1 MDLAHSV
8 QDGPVICGMGVR
20 LPGGRT
26 TDAIWSVLEQNRC
39 TVTTVGTELFDPALF
54 FDPMPGRRGKS
65 YSFACGRID
74 RAFHFDPGFFGISP
88 REAAQIDP
96 QQRLMLTTAWE
107 AAEDAGLDMTR
118 LAGKRTG
125 VFVGASLVEHLSPH
139 FIDPGRIGSAVAL
152 GNELSIIA
160 NRISST
166 FGFEGPSL
174 ALDTACSSG
183 LFALNQAAVAIEAG
197 EIDTAFVGGVHVLR
211 VPGGFI
217 GFSQARMLSPT
228 GLCQAFSAQAD
239 GYVRAEAAVMLVLQ
253 RARIAQQMQ
262 ARVRATVL
270 ATGVGT
276 DGASSPLMVPSA
288 QRQEELI
295 AEVFARTGK
304 DPEDVT
310 FYEAHGTGTAVGDP
324 AEARSLGQSIG
335 QLRRQALPIGSS
347 KTNFGHSEPAAGLVG
362 VVKAVLAMEHRLLPA
377 SLHCATPNPAIDF
390 DLLNLTVNQKN
401 LPLGEGP
408 LVAGVNSFGFGGT
421 NAVAFLSGPETAAST
436 ARLAPVAKP
445 GWLLLSAQSA
455 EGLDQLRTQ
464 WRALEHDGVVVAAAG
479 MARSE
484 LTHRLAYPGPCGRL
498 VQGQVSLPRAQSV
511 LAFGGNGA
519 QVVGMGLQRY
529 RDDPVWRT
537 VFDDFADAF
546 AMQGVPDLSQ
556 ILHAADLGDRLGS
569 PLVAQPL
576 LVACMAAEAETLI
589 AAGLRPQA
597 MIGHSIGELVALHLT
612 GAFDR
617 AALAQIVASRSRA
630 FETLRGEGGMAV
642 VALTEAEVQ
651 RALAALDT
659 AGLAIAAVNG
669 PRSVTL
675 SGPLAAL
682 DRFSHLSFA
691 GRRVAMLPVGV
702 EVPYH
707 SPALDP
713 LHTRFLRDIEGLS
726 LRQPTI
732 PVASATR
739 GRMLRAS
746 EISADFL
753 WDNARAPVRFADAL
767 RALVAE
773 CPALLIEVSPKPV
786 LASHVRD
793 LARHE
798 GLAVE
803 HAATTALETDGP
815 QASVAAL
822 WTRGA
827 RIDRPSLAG
836 RIAGPAPALPL
847 TPMVEAEYISA
858 PSADAIDGW
867 GERSGGGLAGLRP
880 LPDYPLWLAD
890 FTPTV
895 PAWVADH
902 RVGDRLILPLALLA
916 EVALSAGAELWPKVG
931 LELSSFSVL
940 IPAEVSGE
948 GLRLRTEIDATDGQV
963 TLSVRPRMVD
973 ADWAILARGSLRQ
986 LAPVARQG
994 TSELVARALS
1004 PQKTMEKKALV
1015 GSKVYDRLTKLGLN
1029 YGPSFRR
1036 LQTAQLQKNGSLHV
1050 KLAPRPGNG
1059 CFALD
1064 AIALDATFHAL
1075 AILPKAGNA
1084 LVALVPV
1091 RMGQLQLH
1099 QQGAEVTSAILHHIR
1114 QQGQGLTLDV
1124 ELLDGDGLVV
1134 ASISSI
1140 EFARL
1145 PDPSR
1150 MRPIERWVWRP
1161 VLCRL
1166 PWQAVQVP
1174 HQTLSAALQK
1184 AGFAP
1189 AACPEQ
1195 PIVHEES
1202 ALDNLRGGLAG
1213 APEALEGIRARIA
1226 ARRGVALPEV
1236 EQASQENRAAWE
1248 AAVQALADLGRRWP
1262 SGERLCVL
1270 AVGMPPPGIAAQLLT
1285 LARDGLTLYHPDPAY
1300 RTALRQTLSE
1310 ALRPLLRDRMEP
1322 AIADVAIGVGAGLH
1336 ADYAAAGAIN
1346 LLFFAEEF
1354 SSGEGAARH
1363 WQREVPQHLTVS
1375 VWRNSVDNA
1384 ATLSPQNRATFAEVI
1399 DGAKSRWRLCRYDL
1413 AIDDQTDTILAR
1425 VLADLRMGWDGPA
1438 PLVLLTGP
1446 AGQLDLLA
1454 PAVAAA
1460 LRCLCN
1466 EAPKQAPR
1474 LVSQDQA
1481 SAELGADWSLVL
1493 RELEREPVL
1502 HLRGA
1507 NLLVDR
1513 LQLLPPEV
1521 PNAPALQLHQPEL
1534 GRLDR
1539 LRWEPARR
1547 HAPRP
1552 HEVEV
1557 AVAAIG
1563 LNFRDVMMARG
1574 LLPERMFDGGASGAG
1589 LGLEWSGHVL
1599 RAEAQTGLPPGTPVF
1614 GLAGGSFATHL
1625 TLPATQVHR
1634 VPQGISLLAAAGLP
1648 VASLTAWDALLGV
1661 ARLTAG
1667 ESVLVHGGAGGVGLA
1682 AIRLARA
1689 TGARVFATASTPEKR
1704 ALAMAAGAEAC
1715 FDSRTDSF
1723 VHGLRKATAGRGVDV
1738 ILNSLSGSL
1747 MRRSLACLAP
1757 FGRFVELGKRD
1768 FAEASRISL
1777 EDFGRGQSYHS
1788 YDLDQRLAAM
1798 PDRLRSAFAALTT
1811 GENPPLPITRF
1822 AAEEAGLAMS
1832 HMLASRHVGKI
1843 VVTAPH
1849 PKPARKTGKVR
1860 GAWVILGGTGGIGL
1874 AVARHLL
1881 RRGAAQVHLVSR
1893 SGEFGLVADGLDHWA
1908 NAEPRITRHAL
1919 DAADPIALGT
1929 LLGEIAPEGVVHAAM
1944 VLRDRM
1950 VRDLDPV
1957 ETTLVLRAKL
1967 GVALALEAALR
1978 EGVVTPRHVVFFTS
1992 AAATLGNPGQSVYAA
2007 ANAGVE
2013 AIAAALRRDGLPGR
2027 AIAWGPV
2034 SDQGVLTRDAR
2045 LSARLRSIP
2054 GVGFLTTA
2062 ALLEGFDQALAE
2074 DGLAV
2079 WGIGRFGWSEL
2090 AQTLPALGTPAFV
2103 DVVSEYSRH
2112 SVLDGGL
2119 WADLTTG
2126 PWTRALERT
2135 KHEVQALIASIL
2147 RMPLDDVNLQHRLS
2161 DYGLDSL
2168 TALELRIETERRFGV
2183 SLSSLTLSAN
2193 TTGAKLAV
2201 QLLHH
2206 LRGDDD

>member
-1 MDLAHSV
+1 MDLARSA
-8 QDGPVICGMGVR
+8 QDSPVICGMGLR

-26 TDAIWSVLEQNRC
+26 TDAAWNVLEQNRC
-39 TVTTVGTELFDPALF
+39 TVTTVGTELFDPTPFL
-54 FDPMPGRRGKS
+54 DPMLGRRGKS
-65 YSFACGRID
+65 YTFACGRID

-96 QQRLMLTTAWE
+96 QQRLMLATAWE
-107 AAEDAGLDMTR
+107 AAEDAGLDMAQ
-118 LAGKRTG
+118 LSGNRTG
-125 VFVGASLVEHLSPH
+125 VFIGASLVEHLSPH

-174 ALDTACSSG
+174 VLDTACSSG
-183 LFALNQAAVAIEAG
+183 LFALHQAAAAIEAG
-197 EIDTAFVGGVHVLR
+197 EIDTAFVGGVHILR
-211 VPGGFI
+211 APGGFI

-228 GLCQAFSAQAD
+228 GLCQSFSEKAD

-253 RARIAQQMQ
+253 GARVAQKMQ
-262 ARVRATVL
+262 ARLRATVL

-288 QRQEELI
+288 QRQEGLM
-295 AEVFARTGK
+295 AEVFARTAK
-304 DPEDVT
+304 DPEDIT

-324 AEARSLGQSIG
+324 AEARSLGQALG
-335 QLRRQALPIGSS
+335 QLRRQALLIGSA

-362 VVKAVLAMEHRLLPA
+362 VVKAVLAMEHRVLPA
-377 SLHCATPNPAIDF
+377 SLHCTTPNPAIDF
-390 DLLNLTVNQKN
+390 DRLNLTVNQAN
-401 LPLGEGP
+401 RSLGDGP
-408 LVAGVNSFGFGGT
+408 LLAGVNSFGFGGT
-421 NAVAFLSGPETAAST
+421 NAVAFLSGPETVAST
-436 ARLAPVAKP
+436 TRLKPVTEP

-455 EGLDQLRTQ
+455 EGLGQLRTH
-464 WRALEHDGVVVAAAG
+464 WRGLENDAIAVAAAG
-479 MARSE
+479 TARSE
-484 LTHRLAYPGPCGRL
+484 LTHRIACEGPSGRV
-498 VQGQVSLPRAQSV
+498 VQGQVSLPGAQSV

-529 RDDPVWRT
+529 RDDPVWRA

-546 AMQGVPDLSQ
+546 AMQGVQDLSQ
-556 ILHAADLGDRLGS
+556 ILHAADLGDRFRS

-576 LVACMAAEAETLI
+576 LVACMAAEAEALI
-589 AAGLRPQA
+589 AAGLRPHT
-597 MIGHSIGELVALHLT
+597 MIGHSIGELVALHLA

-617 AALAQIVASRSRA
+617 AALAQIVTSRSRA
-630 FETLRGEGGMAV
+630 FETLRGTGGMAV

-651 RALAALDT
+651 RALAALDST
-659 AGLAIAAVNG
+659 GLVIAAVNG

-675 SGPLAAL
+675 SGPIEAL
-682 DRFSHLSFA
+682 DRFSRLSF
-691 GRRVAMLPVGV
+691 GGNPVAILPVGV

-713 LHTRFLRDIEGLS
+713 LHKRFLHDVAGLV
-726 LRQPTI
+726 LGQPKM

-739 GRMLRAS
+739 GRMLRAG
-746 EISADFL
+746 EINADFL

-767 RALVAE
+767 RALVADR
-773 CPALLIEVSPKPV
+773 PALLIEVSPKPV

-798 GLAVE
+798 GLAME
-803 HAATTALETDGP
+803 HAASMTLDTDRP
-815 QASVAAL
+815 LASVAAL

-827 RIDRPSLAG
+827 RIDRPSLTG
-836 RIAGPAPALPL
+836 QVTGPAPALPL
-847 TPMVEAEYISA
+847 TPMVEAEYLSA

-867 GERSGGGLAGLRP
+867 GERSGGVLAGIRP

-890 FTPTV
+890 FTPTA

-902 RVGDRLILPLALLA
+902 KIGDRLILPLAILA

-931 LELSSFSVL
+931 LELSSFNVL
-940 IPAEVSGE
+940 IPAEVSGD

-963 TLSVRPRMVD
+963 TLSVRPRLVD
-973 ADWAILARGSLRQ
+973 AEWAVLARGFLRRS
-986 LAPVARQG
+986 APVTRHAAWKPFVG
-994 TSELVARALS
+994 PDASPAPAANKPHAGSE
-1004 PQKTMEKKALV
+1004 
-1015 GSKVYDRLTKLGLN
+1015 VYAKLAKLGLN
-1029 YGPSFRR
+1029 YGPTFRR
-1036 LQTAQLQKNGSLHV
+1036 LLAVRPRNKGSLHIA
-1050 KLAPRPGNG
+1050 LSSRPVVGR
-1059 CFALD
+1059 FALD
-1064 AIALDATFHAL
+1064 AIAMDAAFHAL
-1075 AILPKAGNA
+1075 ATLPQAGTA
-1084 LVALVPV
+1084 SVALVPV
-1091 RMGQLQLH
+1091 RIGQLQLH
-1099 QQGAEVTSAILHHIR
+1099 RQSAEVTSAVLHHIR
-1114 QQGQGLTLDV
+1114 QRGQGLTVDID
-1124 ELLDGDGLVV
+1124 LLDGDGLVV
-1134 ASISSI
+1134 SSLRSI

-1145 PDPSR
+1145 PDPSHT
-1150 MRPIERWVWRP
+1150 RPIERWVWRP
-1161 VLCRL
+1161 VLLRL
-1166 PWQAVQVP
+1166 PGQ
-1174 HQTLSAALQK
+1174 ALQLPRRTLALAMRK
-1184 AGFAP
+1184 VGFAP
-1189 AACPEQ
+1189 ATRPEE
-1195 PIVHEES
+1195 PVVREENGHE
-1202 ALDNLRGGLAG
+1202 LLRDGLER
-1213 APEALEGIRARIA
+1213 APEALEGTRAKIA
-1226 ARRGVALPEV
+1226 ARRGGPLPEV

-1248 AAVQALADLGRRWP
+1248 AAVQVLTDLARRWP
-1262 SGERLCVL
+1262 KGERLCIL
-1270 AVGMPPPGIAAQLLT
+1270 AVGMPPPGIVAQLLT
-1285 LARDGLTLYHPDPAY
+1285 LARDGLTLHHPDPAY
-1300 RTALRQTLSE
+1300 RTALRQTLPE
-1310 ALRPLLRDRMEP
+1310 ALRPHLRDRTKPKM
-1322 AIADVAIGVGAGLH
+1322 ADIAIGVGPDLH
-1336 ADYAAAGAIN
+1336 EEYMAAGGIN
-1346 LLFFAEEF
+1346 LRFCAGEFQSGKVATNWYREE
-1354 SSGEGAARH
+1354 
-1363 WQREVPQHLTVS
+1363 PLPLTAS
-1375 VWRNSVDNA
+1375 AWRNPVDEK
-1384 ATLSPQNRATFAEVI
+1384 ATIAPRNRSTLTDLI

-1413 AIDDQTDTILAR
+1413 SCDDQTDKMLAQ

-1438 PLVLLTGP
+1438 PLILLTGP
-1446 AGQLDLLA
+1446 AEQLDLLA

-1466 EAPKQAPR
+1466 EAPKQTPR
-1474 LVSQDQA
+1474 LVSQDPEA
-1481 SAELGADWSLVL
+1481 AERAVDWSAILT
-1493 RELEREPVL
+1493 ELEHEPVL
-1502 HLRGA
+1502 HLRGETV
-1507 NLLVDR
+1507 LVDR

-1521 PNAPALQLHQPEL
+1521 PCAPALRLHQPEP
-1534 GRLDR
+1534 GRLDH

-1547 HAPRP
+1547 RAPGP

-1557 AVAAIG
+1557 AVAATG

-1574 LLPERMFDGGASGAG
+1574 LLPERMFDGGASGGG

-1599 RAEAQTGLPPGTPVF
+1599 RAGAQTGLVPGTPVF
-1614 GLAGGSFATHL
+1614 GLAGRAFATHL
-1625 TLPATQVHR
+1625 TLPATQVHQ
-1634 VPQGISLLAAAGLP
+1634 VPPGISLLAAAGLP

-1704 ALAMAAGAEAC
+1704 AVAIAAGALAS

-1723 VHGLRKATAGRGVDV
+1723 VEGLHKATAGRGVDV

-1788 YDLDQRLAAM
+1788 YDLDQRMAAM
-1798 PDRLRSAFAALTT
+1798 PDRLRPAFAALTT

-1822 AAEEAGLAMS
+1822 AAEEAGLAMA

-1893 SGEFGLVADGLDHWA
+1893 SGEFGLVADGLDQWA

-1919 DAADPIALGT
+1919 DAGDPIALGS
-1929 LLGEIAPEGVVHAAM
+1929 LLGEVAPEGVVHAAM

-1950 VRDLDPV
+1950 VRDLDPI
-1957 ETTLVLRAKL
+1957 ETALVLRAKL
-1967 GVALALEAALR
+1967 GVAQAIEAILR
-1978 EGVVTPRHVVFFTS
+1978 EGLVTPRHVVFFTS

-2007 ANAGVE
+2007 ANGAVE
-2013 AIAAALRRDGLPGR
+2013 SIVAALRRDGLPGR
-2027 AIAWGPV
+2027 AIALGPV
-2034 SDQGVLTRDAR
+2034 SDQGVLNRDAR
-2045 LSARLRSIP
+2045 LLARLRSTP

-2062 ALLEGFDQALAE
+2062 DLLVGFDQALAE
-2074 DGLAV
+2074 DGPAV

-2090 AQTLPALGTPAFV
+2090 AQALPALGTAAFG
-2103 DVVSEYSRH
+2103 DVMLDRSRQ
-2112 SVLDGGL
+2112 SPIGEGL
-2119 WADLTTG
+2119 VAALTDG
-2126 PWTRALERT
+2126 PWGVALERT
-2135 KHEVQALIASIL
+2135 KQEVQALIASIL
-2147 RMPLDDVNLQHRLS
+2147 RMPADEVKLQHRLS

-2206 LRGDDD
+2206 LRGGDD